1 MDRTPALSRLILFSL
16 LATTVVLGQVPATHA
31 TSGEATKTTKKE
43 DFAAAIKRIRET
55 WVQEFNAG
63 HADKIAALYAPE
75 AVLMRGNGSLHNRE
89 SIQAEWQ
96 RSITIEARNY
106 VVESLHSEGSGD
118 IGYDT
123 GMYNVDLPRHLP
135 EGNYLL
141 VIQRIEGE
149 WKIVAHAAMPNPRV
163 MDRR

>member
-1 MDRTPALSRLILFSL
+1 MDRTPTLSRLILFSL

-31 TSGEATKTTKKE
+31 TNGEATKTIKKE

-63 HADKIAALYAPE
+63 QADKIAALYAPE

-123 GMYNVDLPRHLP
+123 GMYNVDLPHHLA

-149 WKIVAHAAMPNPRV
+149 WKIVAHAAIPNPRV

>member
-31 TSGEATKTTKKE
+31 TRGEATKTIKKE

-123 GMYNVDLPRHLP
+123 GMYNVDLP
-135 EGNYLL
+135 
-141 VIQRIEGE
+141 
-149 WKIVAHAAMPNPRV
+149 
-163 MDRR
+163 

>member
-16 LATTVVLGQVPATHA
+16 LATTVVLGQVPAPHA

-123 GMYNVDLPRHLP
+123 GMYNVDLPRHLA
-135 EGNYLL
+135 EGNYLI

-149 WKIVAHAAMPNPRV
+149 WKIVAHAAIPNPRV

>member
-16 LATTVVLGQVPATHA
+16 LATTVVLSQVPATHA
-31 TSGEATKTTKKE
+31 TSGEATKTIKKE

-123 GMYNVDLPRHLP
+123 GMYNVDLPRHLA

-149 WKIVAHAAMPNPRV
+149 WKIVAHAAIPNPRV

>member
-31 TSGEATKTTKKE
+31 TSGEATKTIKKE

-123 GMYNVDLPRHLP
+123 GMYNVDLPRHLA
-135 EGNYLL
+135 EGNYLI

-149 WKIVAHAAMPNPRV
+149 WKIVAHAAIPNPRV

>member
-1 MDRTPALSRLILFSL
+1 MDRSSALPRLVLFSL
-16 LATTVVLGQVPATHA
+16 LATTVVLGQVPARNS
-31 TSGEATKTTKKE
+31 TSGEATKNTKKE

-63 HADKIAALYAPE
+63 HADKIAALYATE

-123 GMYNVDLPRHLP
+123 GMYNVDLPRHLA
-135 EGNYLL
+135 EGNYLI
-141 VIQRIEGE
+141 VIKRIEGE
-149 WKIVAHAAMPNPRV
+149 WKIVAHAAIPNPRV

>member
-1 MDRTPALSRLILFSL
+1 MERTPPLPRLILFTL
-16 LATTVVLGQVPATHA
+16 FATIVVLGQVPASKA
-31 TSGEATKTTKKE
+31 TKGEATKKE
-43 DFAAAIKRIRET
+43 DFAAAIKRIRDT

-63 HADKIAALYAPE
+63 HADKIAALYAQE

-96 RSITIEARNY
+96 RSITREARNY
-106 VVESLHSEGSGD
+106 VVHSLHSEGSGD

-123 GMYNVDLPRHLP
+123 GVYNEDLPRHLA
-135 EGNYLL
+135 EGNYLI
-141 VIQRIEGE
+141 VIKRIEGE
-149 WKIVAHAAMPNPRV
+149 WKIVAHAAIPNPRV

>member
-1 MDRTPALSRLILFSL
+1 MDRAPALSRLILFSL

-31 TSGEATKTTKKE
+31 TSGEATKTIKKE

-123 GMYNVDLPRHLP
+123 GMYNVDLPHHLA

-149 WKIVAHAAMPNPRV
+149 WKIVAHAAIPNPRV

>member
-1 MDRTPALSRLILFSL
+1 MDRAPALSRLILFSL

-123 GMYNVDLPRHLP
+123 GMYNVDLPRHLA

-149 WKIVAHAAMPNPRV
+149 WKIVAHAAIPNPRV

>member
-123 GMYNVDLPRHLP
+123 GMYNVDLPRHLA
-135 EGNYLL
+135 EGNYLI
-141 VIQRIEGE
+141 VIKRIEGE
-149 WKIVAHAAMPNPRV
+149 WKIVAHAAIPNPRV

>member
-123 GMYNVDLPRHLP
+123 GMYNVDLPRHLA
-135 EGNYLL
+135 EGNYLI

-149 WKIVAHAAMPNPRV
+149 WKIVAHAAIPNPRV